1 MMRIGDLAA
10 RAGVTARTIRFYEEL
25 GIIVPQERTDGGFRL
40 YGDDQYARLQLVLAL
55 KGLGF
60 DLDRVRELFQ
70 LGVQCRTAGE
80 LARALSEHLTVQQ
93 REIEDRIA
101 QYEALRCRNQQALV
115 VLRGCHDCGVRREGR
130 EGDQCL
136 LYQDHPRVPASIH
149 CEHYRPE
156 ATSRRGSRVAVL
168 LRHSDPAA
176 QASAENPHHLST
188 GE

>member
-1 MMRIGDLAA
+1 MRIGDLAA

-40 YGDDQYARLQLVLAL
+40 YGDDQYARLELVLAL

-70 LGVQCRTAGE
+70 LSGQCSTAGE
-80 LARALSEHLTVQQ
+80 LARSLSEHLSEQQ
-93 REIEDRIA
+93 REIGDRIA
-101 QYEALRCRNQQALV
+101 QYEDLRRRNQQALD
-115 VLRGCHDCGVRREGR
+115 VLRGCHDCGVRRDAR

-136 LYQDHPRVPASIH
+136 LYQDHPRVPAAIH

-156 ATSRRGSRVAVL
+156 ATNRRGGRVPVL
-168 LRHSDPAA
+168 LRRPDRVVQAA
-176 QASAENPHHLST
+176 ADSPHHLNT